1 MVSALEMFGRQDVFG
16 AMMLVCLAGSL
27 WLAWCD
33 DNEGSEW
40 E

>member
-1 MVSALEMFGRQDVFG
+1 MSALDVLGRQDVFG

-27 WLAWCD
+27 WLAWSD
-33 DNEGSEW
+33 DNEGSEL